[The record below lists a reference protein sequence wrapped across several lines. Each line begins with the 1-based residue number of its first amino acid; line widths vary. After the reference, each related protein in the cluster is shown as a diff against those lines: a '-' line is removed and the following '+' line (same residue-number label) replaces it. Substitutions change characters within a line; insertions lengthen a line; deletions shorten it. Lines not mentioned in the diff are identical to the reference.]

1 MPDQTPDQTS
11 DQAAPEAPGPVPH
24 MSTDEFRS
32 AGHDTVDFLAGFIDG
47 FRTDV
52 PELPLTSNLAPGDVY
67 ASLPPS
73 PPMEGESFEA
83 ILADVERLI
92 VPGLTNWLHPGFY
105 GFFPADSSP
114 PAVLGE
120 LVSAGLGQQGMMWST
135 SPACTEL
142 ETLVL
147 DWLIEACGLPDR
159 FHSTGPGGGVI
170 QDSASSASLC
180 AILAARDRSGGAEA
194 LPSLRIYASEQAHSS
209 IEKDVLVAGFA
220 RHQLRAVPTD
230 DGFAMDADALAAMVA
245 ADVADGHVPCLVAA
259 TVGTT
264 SSGAVDPVAAVC
276 DVAGP
281 VGAWVHVDSAW
292 AGAATVCPEHR
303 HLLDGLDRVD
313 SYCFNPHKWL
323 LTNFDCSAFYLADR
337 EPLHDSLSIVPEYLR
352 NTASDAG
359 AVIDYRDWQV
369 PLGRRFRA
377 MKLWFVLRSYGVE
390 GLRAHIRAHVAA
402 AADLADRV
410 AANPRLELAAP
421 LSLGLVC
428 LRHVDGD
435 EATAALMAAVNAS
448 GRAFCTHTRLADR
461 YVMRVAVGGTWTT
474 ATHVADL
481 ADLLDDL
488 V

>member
-1 MPDQTPDQTS
+1 
-11 DQAAPEAPGPVPH
+11 
-24 MSTDEFRS
+24 
-32 AGHDTVDFLAGFIDG
+32 
-47 FRTDV
+47 
-52 PELPLTSNLAPGDVY
+52 
-67 ASLPPS
+67 
-73 PPMEGESFEA
+73 
-83 ILADVERLI
+83 
-92 VPGLTNWLHPGFY
+92 
-105 GFFPADSSP
+105 
-114 PAVLGE
+114 
-120 LVSAGLGQQGMMWST
+120 
-135 SPACTEL
+135 
-142 ETLVL
+142 
-147 DWLIEACGLPDR
+147 
-159 FHSTGPGGGVI
+159 
-170 QDSASSASLC
+170 
-180 AILAARDRSGGAEA
+180 
-194 LPSLRIYASEQAHSS
+194 
-209 IEKDVLVAGFA
+209 
-220 RHQLRAVPTD
+220 
-230 DGFAMDADALAAMVA
+230 
-245 ADVADGHVPCLVAA
+245 
-259 TVGTT
+259 
-264 SSGAVDPVAAVC
+264 
-276 DVAGP
+276 
-281 VGAWVHVDSAW
+281 VHVDSAW
-292 AGAATVCPEHR
+292 AGAAPVCPEHR

-337 EPLHDSLSIVPEYLR
+337 QPLHDSLSIVPEYLR

>member
-1 MPDQTPDQTS
+1 MPDEKPT
-11 DQAAPEAPGPVPH
+11 AEALEPVPH

-47 FRTDV
+47 FRTDS
-52 PELPLTSNLAPGDVY
+52 PEASPGPNVVPGDVY
-67 ASLPPS
+67 SSLPPS
-73 PPMEGESFEA
+73 PPMAGEPFEA

-92 VPGLTNWLHPGFY
+92 VPGLTNWQHPGFY

-114 PAVLGE
+114 PSVLGE
-120 LVSAGLGQQGMMWST
+120 LVSAGLGQQGMLWST

-142 ETLVL
+142 EMLVL
-147 DWLIEACGLPDR
+147 DWLAEAAGLPDR
-159 FHSTGPGGGVI
+159 FRSGGPGGGVI
-170 QDSASSASLC
+170 QDSASSSSLC
-180 AILAARDRSGGAEA
+180 AILAARDRAGGAEA
-194 LPSLRIYASEQAHSS
+194 LPSLRIYTSEQAHSS
-209 IEKDVLVAGFA
+209 IEKDILVAGFA
-220 RHQLRAVPTD
+220 RQQLRAVPTD
-230 DGFAMDADALAAMVA
+230 DAFAMDADALAEMVA

-264 SSGAVDPVAAVC
+264 SSGAVDPVSAVC

-303 HLLDGLDRVD
+303 DLLDGLDRVD

-323 LTNFDCSAFYLADR
+323 LTNFDCSAFYLADAQ
-337 EPLHDSLSIVPEYLR
+337 PLLDSLSIVPEYLR

-359 AVIDYRDWQV
+359 AVVDYRDWQV

-377 MKLWFVLRSYGVE
+377 MKLWFVMRSYGVE

-402 AADLADRV
+402 AADLATRV
-410 AANPRLELAAP
+410 EANPKLELAAP
-421 LSLGLVC
+421 LSLSLVC

-435 EATAALMAAVNAS
+435 DATEALMAAVNAS
-448 GRAFCTHTRLADR
+448 GRALCTHTKLADR

-474 ATHVADL
+474 ASHVADL